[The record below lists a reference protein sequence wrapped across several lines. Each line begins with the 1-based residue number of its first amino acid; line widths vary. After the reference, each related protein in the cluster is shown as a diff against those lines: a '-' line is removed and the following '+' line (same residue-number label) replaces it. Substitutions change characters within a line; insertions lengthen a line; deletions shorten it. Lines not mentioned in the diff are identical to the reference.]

1 MYENQTENI
10 ILNRMLEKVPNDIDK
25 REGSIIYD
33 ASIPAAIEF
42 MLLYATVDYFIK
54 NTFGDTAEREFLILR
69 AKERGLAPYPATYAI
84 VKGECTPNNINIR

>member
-33 ASIPAAIEF
+33 AN
-42 MLLYATVDYFIK
+42 V
-54 NTFGDTAEREFLILR
+54 
-69 AKERGLAPYPATYAI
+69 
-84 VKGECTPNNINIR
+84 